1 MEFLYAIYQNFQSVK
16 IVKKNFL
23 SFGCHLYLNASFVG
37 KILKDPLKLFG
48 LRKAICCVQL
58 AQIKQIQ
65 TKKNLEE
72 FKILKENK

>member
-1 MEFLYAIYQNFQSVK
+1 MAGFFLERVINNKTKNFMKFLYAIYQNFQSVK
-16 IVKKNFL
+16 IVKKDFL

-58 AQIKQIQ
+58 A
-65 TKKNLEE
+65 
-72 FKILKENK
+72 